1 MPSDLL
7 LQQNFVNFRRR
18 ELTNGLASGK
28 HGQLDPP
35 EFCFRLYGFTRIEAE
50 LDHFR
55 SYITQLPALAGRTD
69 SHFPDELFGKVEG
82 GFHAANFPAYQLS
95 VKAGAS

>member
-1 MPSDLL
+1 MVPFDLL
-7 LQQNFVNFRRR
+7 LQQNFINFLRR

-35 EFCFRLYGFTRIEAE
+35 IFCFRLYGFIRIEAA

-69 SHFPDELFGKVEG
+69 F
-82 GFHAANFPAYQLS
+82 LS
-95 VKAGAS
+95 RTSSSGRSRVAFM